1 MRFFLD
7 NDVPKSVGNML
18 RRHGHECWTARGA
31 GLAANEDDNL
41 TQYAHSRKA
50 VLVTLDVEFSQR
62 RQRNAIGWH
71 VWLRCIE
78 PEAAVVLETNLDD
91 VLALLHREHVT
102 IRISKDSIDHDS
114 DWQ

>member
-1 MRFFLD
+1 
-7 NDVPKSVGNML
+7 ML
-18 RRHGHECWTARGA
+18 RRHDHECWTARNA
-31 GLAANEDDNL
+31 GLAAHEDDNL
-41 TQYAHSRKA
+41 TQYAHSRGA
-50 VLVTLDVEFSQR
+50 VLVTLDEEFSQR

-78 PEAAVVLETNLDD
+78 PEAATVLEMHLVG

-102 IRISKDSIDHDS
+102 IRVSKDGIDPDS